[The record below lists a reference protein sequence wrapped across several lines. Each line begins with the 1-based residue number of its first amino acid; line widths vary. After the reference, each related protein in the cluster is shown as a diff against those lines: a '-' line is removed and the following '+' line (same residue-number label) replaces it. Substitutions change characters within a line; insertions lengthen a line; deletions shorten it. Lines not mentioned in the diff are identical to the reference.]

1 MTTARSPRSNIS
13 RKTSSVMG
21 GPGLMALMGKCK
33 TLPKVDAP
41 RNKKILVD
49 VEAYHS
55 LLIRADKFDA
65 VRFVKNVLFQ
75 KFAGLDVEY
84 FFDGD
89 GNAEKFRTSMQR
101 RGTTSDL
108 DAAESRIRTMEELAS
123 RGHGIKKTDYKIV
136 QKALRSSTAVTY
148 DFKTAV
154 VQAMR
159 AEGAIVYFDAG
170 EADLTIRRRGW
181 QLLDNWI
188 DFVVVGNDCD
198 YALHPTTSTLLR
210 PSGIVRN
217 TKIIKSISY
226 ESDSILHILNSYGD
240 HPDVKAAQIQYE
252 QLNEADRP
260 EQLVDFSASR
270 GIFID
275 GQETPLTTVQREIK
289 RFREYQLDQQV
300 QGLKSRMLEAS
311 RTRRQVIKAK
321 KNPRFNRQQEH
332 QLQIIKRR
340 EERDPAIS
348 ERALACEKEHMDQ
361 GFDQLPSKQYGIR
374 VRMIQGPPESVV
386 DTQNEVNIME
396 ELQFKDFKPY
406 TSVGTVA
413 PRTAPRTSTHTPEQR
428 TMNKRDVIKSVTG
441 SHQIATLAVGQLG
454 RNVAHTVLPWKI
466 SVDSAID
473 TKTALAAQAGAATV
487 KTIRRLVRVANAIV
501 WHGQK
506 ALALFTSSAT
516 PEQLHR
522 LKDIIFDKHQ
532 HGTVERAIEEAAKK
546 RLKLL
551 ATTTTATA
559 VISGSTKHKTGKTKH
574 RSK

>member
-1 MTTARSPRSNIS
+1 
-13 RKTSSVMG
+13 MG

-33 TLPKVDAP
+33 TLPK
-41 RNKKILVD
+41 NN
-49 VEAYHS
+49 S
-55 LLIRADKFDA
+55 DKFDA

-226 ESDSILHILNSYGD
+226 
-240 HPDVKAAQIQYE
+240 
-252 QLNEADRP
+252 
-260 EQLVDFSASR
+260 VDFSASR

-321 KNPRFNRQQEH
+321 KKPRFNRQQEH

-506 ALALFTSSAT
+506 ALALFISSAT

-546 RLKLL
+546 RLKTLGNNNNSDGGDIGEYQ
-551 ATTTTATA
+551 AQDGENEAQEQVNDDGDPA
-559 VISGSTKHKTGKTKH
+559 EDEQDETGKGGSRRFFRLGTCLPPLANANSQV
-574 RSK
+574 R